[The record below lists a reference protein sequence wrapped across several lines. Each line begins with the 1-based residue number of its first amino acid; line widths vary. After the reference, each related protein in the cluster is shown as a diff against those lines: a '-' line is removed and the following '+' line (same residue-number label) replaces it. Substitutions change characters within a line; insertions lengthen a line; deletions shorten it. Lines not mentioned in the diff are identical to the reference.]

1 MKRFVT
7 FLSLAALTA
16 GTGCCGARQC
26 SPCGG
31 GYGYGAGYAP
41 TYSPSYQ
48 PSCPNGNCGP
58 MYPSGAL
65 TPTSQQ
71 AMIPGSTTA
80 YTPYYSTASLDYLPA
95 H

>member
-1 MKRFVT
+1 MKRYIAL
-7 FLSLAALTA
+7 LSLAALAA
-16 GTGCCGARQC
+16 GTGCCASRQC

-31 GYGYGAGYAP
+31 GGFGYGAGYAP
-41 TYSPSYQ
+41 TFQQQ
-48 PSCPNGNCGP
+48 PSCPGGNCGP
-58 MYPSGAL
+58 MYQSGAL

-95 H
+95 Y